1 LENDNFKGAQI
12 DPVFAEW
19 IVLVW
24 SIKYVG
30 TITKEFT
37 YS

>member
-1 LENDNFKGAQI
+1 MWL
-12 DPVFAEW
+12 
-19 IVLVW
+19 L
-24 SIKYVG
+24 